1 MRTSIIDQ
9 CREIIAQ
16 AKPANT
22 NQFDLRL
29 APQRRVDE
37 LLAQLN
43 AIPVRDTLDGR
54 KRSIAIENLAN
65 LGTMSKYCRSTY
77 VYDFDKDFKLA

>member
-1 MRTSIIDQ
+1 MPRSIVDE

-16 AKPANT
+16 AKPANS

-29 APQRRVDE
+29 APQKRVDE

-43 AIPVRDTLDGR
+43 AIPVNDTLDGR
-54 KRSIAIENLAN
+54 KRSFALENLGN
-65 LGTMSKYCRSTY
+65 LNALNNQLTFKQAI
-77 VYDFDKDFKLA
+77 DFYSRPETA

>member
-1 MRTSIIDQ
+1 MPSIVEQ

-16 AKPANT
+16 AKPANG

-29 APQRRVDE
+29 TPQKRVDE

-43 AIPVRDTLDGR
+43 NIPVRDTLDGR
-54 KRSIAIENLAN
+54 KRSIAIQNLAN
-65 LGTMSKYCRSTY
+65 LGASAKNVKSTQLY
-77 VYDFDKDFKLA
+77 VFYDDFKQA